1 MNNNSTFIDILKAE
15 VVPALGCTEPIAV
28 ALAVAKARETL
39 GQNPSKVKLY
49 LSGNIFKNGMGVG
62 IPGTGMTGLY
72 IASALGAIYG
82 KSSDSLEVLSGVTQ
96 DVVAQ
101 ATRFVDDGHITIEVK
116 ETTEK
121 LYIEAIC
128 YGDDDQW
135 AKAVIVQKHSNIVL
149 VEKNGEVLESIDENH
164 GEAENGNSL
173 ENISLSVKEV
183 FDFITQVPYE
193 DIKFILETV
202 TYNSALAHEG
212 LSTDYGLNVG
222 RNLKS
227 YVDRG
232 VLSDDLMNNA
242 MYFTAAASDARMS
255 GSKLPAMS
263 NSGSGNQGITA
274 TLPVFVASQRLNS
287 GDEKLARALALSH
300 LIAIHIKTH
309 LGRLSA
315 LCGCVVASAGAG
327 CGVAYLMGGGLE
339 AVNYTIKNM
348 TGNVTGMICDGAK
361 AGCALKVSSGVSSA
375 IQSALLALDGVEI
388 SCNDGIIDED
398 VEITIANL
406 GKIGSDGMNETD
418 ELLLDIMVSKSKC

>member
-1 MNNNSTFIDILKAE
+1 M
-15 VVPALGCTEPIAV
+15 GCTEPIAV

-82 KSSDSLEVLSGVTQ
+82 KSAQSLELLTGVTE

-101 ATRFVDDGHITIEVK
+101 AAQFVNDGHIIIEIK
-116 ETTEK
+116 DIKEK
-121 LYIEAIC
+121 LYIEAVC
-128 YGDDDQW
+128 YGDDEQW

-149 VEKNGEVLESIDENH
+149 VEKNGEVIESLDGHHGEGENDNNNNLES
-164 GEAENGNSL
+164 
-173 ENISLSVKEV
+173 ISLSVEEIY
-183 FDFITQVPYE
+183 DFISAVPFE
-193 DIKFILETV
+193 DIRFMLDTV
-202 TYNSALAHEG
+202 TYNQALAQEG
-212 LSTDYGLNVG
+212 LSSDFGLNVG
-222 RNLKS
+222 RNLKN

-274 TLPVFVASQRLNS
+274 TLPVFVTAQRLKS
-287 GDEKLARALALSH
+287 GDEQLARALALSH
-300 LIAIHIKTH
+300 LIAIHIKTY

-339 AVNYTIKNM
+339 AINSTIKNI

-375 IQSALLALDGVEI
+375 IQSALLALEGVEI
-388 SCNDGIIDED
+388 SCNDGIIEED
-398 VEITIANL
+398 VEKTIANL

-418 ELLLDIMVSKSKC
+418 ELLLDIIVSKSKC